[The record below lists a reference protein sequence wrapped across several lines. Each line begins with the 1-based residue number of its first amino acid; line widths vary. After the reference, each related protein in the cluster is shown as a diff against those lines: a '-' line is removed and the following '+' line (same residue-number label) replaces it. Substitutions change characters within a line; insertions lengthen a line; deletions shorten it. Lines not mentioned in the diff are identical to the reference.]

1 MTINQVKEIISKDK
15 KGTFRTACW
24 QKECKLKKAYKAD
37 NSVYKISVGTVR
49 LGVTYDNISNVQE
62 KRENGELPEKN
73 QGLPWG
79 EWYEFPY
86 IIKYKNDFYLRLSL
100 VKDNPIKSKYYINGT
115 DTDYNSIEN
124 MLLASEKKS
133 DKSVDVITVKIDNI
147 QHL

>member
-24 QKECKLKKAYKAD
+24 KKDCKLKKAYKTD

-62 KRENGELPEKN
+62 KRENGILPEEN

-79 EWYEFPY
+79 TWAMFPY
-86 IIKYKNDFYLRLSL
+86 IIEHKGNYYLRLSL
-100 VKDNPIKSKYYINGT
+100 TNNNPIKTRYWNNGNET
-115 DTDYNSIEN
+115 T
-124 MLLASEKKS
+124 
-133 DKSVDVITVKIDNI
+133 
-147 QHL
+147 